1 MTDPIEKRKKK
12 EKLLI
17 AERKVEKA
25 WVRTSKINHKLKKAK
40 KHEEK
45 PITRSLKQ
53 KLIDAMK
60 RLKRNKK
67 ELKSAEKKVS

>member
-25 WVRTSKINHKLKKAK
+25 WVRTSKINQKLKKAK
-40 KHEEK
+40 RKTQDWE
-45 PITRSLKQ
+45 SYVKQ
-53 KLIDAMK
+53 IENLPTAGEPKLGETPAIP
-60 RLKRNKK
+60 
-67 ELKSAEKKVS
+67 